1 MKCKEVKY
9 FRSGD
14 DYYVALGRESCI
26 NFILQQDEDLYY
38 SEIDSVLEEV
48 PSDTVLSYLVYEEL
62 EYKGLTCYAEF
73 RNITLKECYENLHD
87 KDSGLPLQIV
97 FDL

>member
-26 NFILQQDEDLYY
+26 NFILQQDEYLYY
-38 SEIDSVLEEV
+38 SEIDSMLEEV
-48 PSDTVLSYLVYEEL
+48 PSDTV
-62 EYKGLTCYAEF
+62 C
-73 RNITLKECYENLHD
+73 
-87 KDSGLPLQIV
+87 
-97 FDL
+97 

>member
-14 DYYVALGRESCI
+14 EYYVALNRESCI
-26 NFILQQDEDLYY
+26 NFILHQYDDLYY
-38 SEIDSVLEEV
+38 SEIGSVLEEV

-87 KDSGLPLQIV
+87 GDSSLPLQIV